1 MTTTKKIA
9 RRKLSLLQ
17 LAQEMNNISKACRLM
32 GYSRQQFYEIR
43 RNYQTYGAEGLID
56 RLPGARG
63 PHPNRVSPEVE
74 QAILAHCLEY
84 PTQGCLRVAQEL
96 ALQGVQV
103 SSGGVRGVW
112 SRHHLLSKHERL
124 LRLEQH
130 TQKQRVQLSDQQI
143 RLLER
148 FSPEFRDRHIQTHYT
163 GELLGVDTFYVGT
176 LKGVGRVYMQAA
188 IDCHSRYAWARLY
201 TNKLPVTAVQLLNNH
216 VLPTF
221 DKHRAAIQAILS
233 DNGREFCGRPDRHPY
248 ELFLQLEGIEHRT
261 TKINSPQTN
270 GFVERLHRTILDEHF
285 RIVGRKTW
293 YESVDQMQ
301 KDLDA
306 YLVHYNQK
314 RPHQGRN
321 MNGMTPLQAFKKGL
335 TTRPQNKSKDV
346 EKKTA

>member
-1 MTTTKKIA
+1 M
-9 RRKLSLLQ
+9 
-17 LAQEMNNISKACRLM
+17 
-32 GYSRQQFYEIR
+32 
-43 RNYQTYGAEGLID
+43 
-56 RLPGARG
+56 
-63 PHPNRVSPEVE
+63 
-74 QAILAHCLEY
+74 AHCLEY

-130 TQKQRVQLSDQQI
+130 TQQQRVKLSDQQI

-148 FSPEFRDRHIQTHYT
+148 FSPEFRDRHIQTHHT

-176 LKGVGRVYMQAA
+176 LKGVGRVYMQTA

-233 DNGREFCGRPDRHPY
+233 DNVENSAVA
-248 ELFLQLEGIEHRT
+248 QIGI
-261 TKINSPQTN
+261 PTN
-270 GFVERLHRTILDEHF
+270 CS
-285 RIVGRKTW
+285 
-293 YESVDQMQ
+293 YS
-301 KDLDA
+301 
-306 YLVHYNQK
+306 
-314 RPHQGRN
+314 
-321 MNGMTPLQAFKKGL
+321 
-335 TTRPQNKSKDV
+335 
-346 EKKTA
+346 